1 MATDWRSIPSL
12 TALRA
17 FAATAEL
24 RSFSQAARVLNVT
37 HAAVAQQVRAL
48 EDHLGRPLVQR
59 EGRGVGLTA
68 DGEQL
73 AEALG
78 EGFAAFQRGFEA
90 LRAGEADRP
99 VRVTL
104 TASFAAQWLMP
115 RLKDFWQKHPDIG
128 LSLHP
133 ESRVVDL
140 HRDRMDL
147 GIRYGA
153 GAWPGVDSVYLTSAH
168 MVIAGAPGL
177 LGDRTDLSIREM
189 ADMDWILSRTWPE
202 QDAYLR
208 QLGLDPEA
216 LNRTDINSEELA
228 IAAARQGLG
237 LVIESVALIES
248 DVSEGRLR
256 IVHESREKLPAYF
269 IVTLPGPKR
278 AAVRSFLKW
287 LGSGSIGPG
296 SAR

>member
-48 EDHLGRPLVQR
+48 EDQLGRPLVQR
-59 EGRGVGLTA
+59 EGRGVSLTA

-78 EGFAAFQRGFEA
+78 EGFGAIQRGLEA

-115 RLKDFWQKHPDIG
+115 RLKDFWEEQPDIG

-133 ESRVVDL
+133 DSKVVDL
-140 HRDRMDL
+140 HRERMDI
-147 GIRYGA
+147 GIRYGS
-153 GAWPGVDSVYLTSAH
+153 GDWPGLEVQYLASARL
-168 MVIAGAPGL
+168 VIAGAPSL
-177 LGDRTDLSIREM
+177 IGDKTRMTTAEL
-189 ADMDWILSRTWPE
+189 ADMDWVLSRSWPE
-202 QDAYLR
+202 QDALLR
-208 QLGLDPEA
+208 QLGLDPDA
-216 LNRTDINSEELA
+216 LSRTDISSEELA

-237 LVIESVALIES
+237 LVVETAALIES
-248 DVSEGRLR
+248 DVADGRLR
-256 IVHESREKLPAYF
+256 IVHEALEKLPAYF

-278 AAVRSFLKW
+278 AAARAFLKW
-287 LGSGSIGPG
+287 LKSQI
-296 SAR
+296 

>member
-1 MATDWRSIPSL
+1 MATDWRNLPSL

-24 RSFSQAARVLNVT
+24 RNFSQAARVLNVT

-48 EDHLGRPLVQR
+48 EETLGRPLVLR
-59 EGRGVGLTA
+59 EGRGVALTV

-73 AEALG
+73 AQALG
-78 EGFAAFQRGFEA
+78 EGFGAIRRGLET

-99 VRVTL
+99 VRITL
-104 TASFAAQWLMP
+104 TATFAAQWLMP
-115 RLKDFWQKHPDIG
+115 RLKGFWELHPDIG

-133 ESRVVDL
+133 DSKVVDL
-140 HRDRMDL
+140 HRERMDL
-147 GIRYGA
+147 GIRYGN
-153 GAWPGVDSVYLTSAH
+153 GDWPGVEASYLTSARL
-168 MVIAGAPGL
+168 VIAGAPSL
-177 LGDRTDLSIREM
+177 IGDRIPTVDEM
-189 ADMDWILSRTWPE
+189 AGMDWILSRNWAE

-208 QLGLDPEA
+208 QVGLDPASLSSTE
-216 LNRTDINSEELA
+216 ISSEELA

-237 LVIESVALIES
+237 LVVESVALIES
-248 DVSEGRLR
+248 DVTEGRLH

-278 AAVRSFLKW
+278 AATRAFLKW
-287 LGSGSIGPG
+287 LASQT
-296 SAR
+296 

>member
-1 MATDWRSIPSL
+1 MATDWRNIPSL

-48 EDHLGRPLVQR
+48 EDQLGRPLVQR
-59 EGRGVGLTA
+59 EGRGVSLTT

-73 AEALG
+73 AEAVG
-78 EGFAAFQRGFEA
+78 EGFGAIQRGLEA

-99 VRVTL
+99 VRVSL

-115 RLKDFWQKHPDIG
+115 RLKDFWHQYPDIG

-133 ESRVVDL
+133 DSKVVDL
-140 HRDRMDL
+140 HRERMDL
-147 GIRYGA
+147 AIRYGN
-153 GAWPGVDSVYLTSAH
+153 GDWPGVETTYLTSARL
-168 MVIAGAPGL
+168 VIAGAPSL
-177 LGDRTDLSIREM
+177 IGDHDPTVQEM
-189 ADMDWILSRTWPE
+189 AEMDWVLARNWAE

-208 QLGLDPEA
+208 QLGLEPTT
-216 LNRTDINSEELA
+216 LSSTDISSEELA
-228 IAAARQGLG
+228 LAAARQGLG
-237 LVIESVALIES
+237 LVVESVALIES
-248 DVSEGRLR
+248 DVTEGRLR

-269 IVTLPGPKR
+269 IVVLPGPKR
-278 AAVRSFLKW
+278 AAARAFLKW
-287 LGSGSIGPG
+287 LKSQS
-296 SAR
+296 

>member
-1 MATDWRSIPSL
+1 MATDWRNIPSL

-17 FAATAEL
+17 FEATADM

-48 EDHLGRPLVQR
+48 EEHLGRPLVQR

-73 AEALG
+73 AEALR
-78 EGFAAFQRGFEA
+78 EGFGAIQRGLEA

-99 VRVTL
+99 LRLTL

-115 RLKDFWQKHPDIG
+115 RLKDFWEQQPDIG

-133 ESRVVDL
+133 DSKVVDL
-140 HRDRMDL
+140 HRERMDL
-147 GIRYGA
+147 GIRYGN
-153 GAWPGVDSVYLTSAH
+153 GDWPGLETQYLASARL
-168 MVIAGAPGL
+168 VIAGAPSL
-177 LGDRTDLSIREM
+177 IGDKTELTTDALAE
-189 ADMDWILSRTWPE
+189 MDWILSRSWPE
-202 QDAYLR
+202 QDALLR

-216 LNRTDINSEELA
+216 LSRTDINSEELA

-237 LVIESVALIES
+237 LVVETAALIES
-248 DVSEGRLR
+248 DVTDGRLR

-278 AAVRSFLKW
+278 AAARAFLKW
-287 LGSGSIGPG
+287 LKSQS
-296 SAR
+296 

>member
-1 MATDWRSIPSL
+1 MIDWRSLPSL

-24 RSFSQAARVLNVT
+24 RNFSQAARALSVT

-48 EDHLGRPLVQR
+48 EDALGRPLVQR
-59 EGRGVGLTA
+59 EGRGVSLTT

-78 EGFAAFQRGFEA
+78 EGFGAIQRGLEA

-115 RLKDFWQKHPDIG
+115 RLKDFWLLHPDIG
-128 LSLHP
+128 LSMHP
-133 ESRVVDL
+133 DSKVVDL
-140 HRDRMDL
+140 HRERMDL
-147 GIRYGA
+147 AIRYGN
-153 GAWPGVDSVYLTSAH
+153 GDWPGVEAEYLTSARL
-168 MVIAGAPGL
+168 VIAGAPSLIGA
-177 LGDRTDLSIREM
+177 RELTVQDM
-189 ADMDWILSRTWPE
+189 AGIDWVLAQGWAE

-208 QLGLDPEA
+208 QLGLDPQS
-216 LNRTDINSEELA
+216 LSRTDIASEELA
-228 IAAARQGLG
+228 LAAARQGLG
-237 LVIESVALIES
+237 LVVESVALIES
-248 DVSEGRLR
+248 DVAEGRLR

-278 AAVRSFLKW
+278 AAARAFLKW
-287 LGSGSIGPG
+287 LKSQS
-296 SAR
+296 

>member
-1 MATDWRSIPSL
+1 MTTDWRSLPSL

-24 RSFSQAARVLNVT
+24 RNFSQAARALNVT

-48 EDHLGRPLVQR
+48 EEHLGRPLVQR
-59 EGRGVGLTA
+59 DGRGVSLTA

-78 EGFAAFQRGFEA
+78 EGFAAFQRGLEA

-115 RLKDFWQKHPDIG
+115 RLKSFWDQHPDIG

-133 ESRVVDL
+133 EARVVDL
-140 HRDRMDL
+140 HRERMDL
-147 GIRYGA
+147 ALRYGR
-153 GAWPGVDSVYLTSAH
+153 GDWPGVEATYLASARL
-168 MVIAGAPGL
+168 VVAGAPSL
-177 LGDRTDLSIREM
+177 IGDRADLSAADL

-208 QLGLDPEA
+208 QLGLDPDR
-216 LNRTDINSEELA
+216 LSRTDIGSEELA

-237 LVIESVALIES
+237 LVIESMALLES
-248 DVSEGRLR
+248 DVAEGRLR

-278 AAVRSFLKW
+278 ASARAFLKW
-287 LGSGSIGPG
+287 LKAQG
-296 SAR
+296 

>member
-1 MATDWRSIPSL
+1 MSIDWRNLPSL

-24 RSFSQAARVLNVT
+24 RSFSQAARALNVT

-48 EDHLGRPLVQR
+48 EDQLGRPLVQR
-59 EGRGVGLTA
+59 EGRGVSLTT

-78 EGFAAFQRGFEA
+78 EGFSAMQRGLEA
-90 LRAGEADRP
+90 LKTGEADRP

-115 RLKDFWQKHPDIG
+115 RLRDFWERNPDIG

-133 ESRVVDL
+133 EARVVDL
-140 HRDRMDL
+140 HREAMDL
-147 GIRYGA
+147 GIRYGN
-153 GAWPGVDSVYLTSAH
+153 GDWSGVESTYLASARL
-168 MVIAGAPGL
+168 VIAGAPSL
-177 LGDRTDLSIREM
+177 LGDRQRLTSDDMRDL
-189 ADMDWILSRTWPE
+189 DWILSKSWPE
-202 QDAYLR
+202 QDTYLR
-208 QLGLDPEA
+208 TIGLDPEA
-216 LNRTDINSEELA
+216 LSRTDINNEELA

-248 DVSEGRLR
+248 DVTEGRLR

-278 AAVRSFLKW
+278 AAARAFLKW
-287 LGSGSIGPG
+287 LKSQS
-296 SAR
+296 

>member
-1 MATDWRSIPSL
+1 MATDWRNIPSL

-17 FAATAEL
+17 FEATADL

-48 EDHLGRPLVQR
+48 EEHMGRPLVQR

-73 AEALG
+73 AEALR
-78 EGFAAFQRGFEA
+78 EGFGAIQRGLEA

-115 RLKDFWQKHPDIG
+115 RLKDFWEQQPDIG

-133 ESRVVDL
+133 DSKVVDL
-140 HRDRMDL
+140 HRERMDL
-147 GIRYGA
+147 GIRYGN
-153 GAWPGVDSVYLTSAH
+153 GDWPGLETQYLASARL
-168 MVIAGAPGL
+168 VIAGAPSL
-177 LGDRTDLSIREM
+177 IGDKAELTTDELAE
-189 ADMDWILSRTWPE
+189 MDWVLSRSWPE
-202 QDAYLR
+202 QDALLR
-208 QLGLDPEA
+208 QLGLDPET
-216 LNRTDINSEELA
+216 LSRTDINSEELA

-237 LVIESVALIES
+237 LVVETAALIES
-248 DVSEGRLR
+248 DVADGRLC

-278 AAVRSFLKW
+278 AAARAFLKW
-287 LGSGSIGPG
+287 LKSQI
-296 SAR
+296 

>member
-24 RSFSQAARVLNVT
+24 RNFSQAARALNVT

-48 EDHLGRPLVQR
+48 EDQLGRPLVQR
-59 EGRGVGLTA
+59 EGRGVSLTV

-73 AEALG
+73 AEALA
-78 EGFAAFQRGFEA
+78 EGFGAFQRGLEA

-99 VRVTL
+99 VRITL

-115 RLKDFWQKHPDIG
+115 RLKDFWERQPDIG

-133 ESRVVDL
+133 DSKVVDL
-140 HRDRMDL
+140 HREQMDL
-147 GIRYGA
+147 AIRYGN
-153 GAWPGVDSVYLTSAH
+153 GDWPGVETSYLASARL
-168 MVIAGAPGL
+168 VIAGAPSL
-177 LGDRTDLSIREM
+177 IGDRERLTADEMRE
-189 ADMDWILSRTWPE
+189 MDWILSRTWAE

-208 QLGLDPEA
+208 QLELDPDA
-216 LNRTDINSEELA
+216 LSRTDISGEELA

-237 LVIESVALIES
+237 LVVESVALLES
-248 DVSEGRLR
+248 DVAEGRLR

-278 AAVRSFLKW
+278 AVARAFLKW
-287 LGSGSIGPG
+287 LKSQS
-296 SAR
+296 

>member
-17 FAATAEL
+17 FAATADL

-48 EDHLGRPLVQR
+48 EDQLGRPLVQR
-59 EGRGVGLTA
+59 EGRGVSLTA

-78 EGFAAFQRGFEA
+78 EGFGAIQRGLEA
-90 LRAGEADRP
+90 LKAGEADRP

-115 RLKDFWQKHPDIG
+115 RLKDFWEQHPDIG

-133 ESRVVDL
+133 DSKVVDL
-140 HRDRMDL
+140 HRERMDL
-147 GIRYGA
+147 AIRYGN
-153 GAWPGVDSVYLTSAH
+153 GDWPGVEATYLTSAR
-168 MVIAGAPGL
+168 MVIAGAPSL
-177 LGDRTDLSIREM
+177 IGDRTDLSLDDL
-189 ADMDWILSRTWPE
+189 AGMDWILSRTWPE

-216 LNRTDINSEELA
+216 LSRTDINSEELA

-248 DVSEGRLR
+248 DVTDRRLR

-278 AAVRSFLKW
+278 AAARAFLKW
-287 LGSGSIGPG
+287 LKSQS
-296 SAR
+296 

>member
-1 MATDWRSIPSL
+1 MATDWRNIPSL

-48 EDHLGRPLVQR
+48 EDQLGRPLVQR
-59 EGRGVGLTA
+59 EGRGVSLTT

-73 AEALG
+73 AEAVG
-78 EGFAAFQRGFEA
+78 EGFGAIQRGLEA

-115 RLKDFWQKHPDIG
+115 RLKDFWHQYPDIG

-133 ESRVVDL
+133 DSKVVDL
-140 HRDRMDL
+140 HRERMDL
-147 GIRYGA
+147 AIRYGN
-153 GAWPGVDSVYLTSAH
+153 GDWPGVETTYLTSARL
-168 MVIAGAPGL
+168 VIAGAPSL
-177 LGDRTDLSIREM
+177 IGDHDPTVPEM
-189 ADMDWILSRTWPE
+189 AEMDWVLARNWAE

-208 QLGLDPEA
+208 QLGLEPTT
-216 LNRTDINSEELA
+216 LSSTDISSEELA
-228 IAAARQGLG
+228 LAAARQGLG
-237 LVIESVALIES
+237 LVVESVALIES
-248 DVSEGRLR
+248 DVAEGRLR

-269 IVTLPGPKR
+269 IVVLPGPKR
-278 AAVRSFLKW
+278 AAARAFLKW
-287 LGSGSIGPG
+287 LKSQS
-296 SAR
+296 